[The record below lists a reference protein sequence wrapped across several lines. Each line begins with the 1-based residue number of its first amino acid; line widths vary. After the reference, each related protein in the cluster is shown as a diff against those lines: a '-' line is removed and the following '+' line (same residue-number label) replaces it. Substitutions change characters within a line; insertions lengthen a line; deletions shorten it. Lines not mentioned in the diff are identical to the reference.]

1 MRGEILMLRIAICDD
16 ETAARDALRFQ
27 LEKIIDDETEE
38 IVYEFSS
45 GVNAEKWLRKYPGQ
59 IDLLFLDV
67 EMNGMNGMETAEKI
81 RAFDENL
88 LIIFV
93 TGYQDYVF
101 DGYRVGALDY
111 IMKPVG
117 VQRLR
122 EVHDRVKHILKERM
136 QKTFIV
142 KNSDGVYR
150 FQYDDI
156 FYFYS
161 DRRLVNLVTVRGI
174 YPFYEKLDVLEE
186 KLGNSFVRIHQR
198 YLVNGKK
205 VLHIGRTSLD
215 ILGQDRQ
222 LQTLPISRALKET
235 ASTKLARM
243 MLADG

>member
-1 MRGEILMLRIAICDD
+1 MLRIAICDD

-88 LIIFV
+88 LIVFV

-111 IMKPVG
+111 VMKPVG

-122 EVHDRVKHILKERM
+122 EVYDRVKHILKERM

-161 DRRLVNLVTVRGI
+161 QRNL
-174 YPFYEKLDVLEE
+174 
-186 KLGNSFVRIHQR
+186 SF
-198 YLVNGKK
+198 L
-205 VLHIGRTSLD
+205 
-215 ILGQDRQ
+215 
-222 LQTLPISRALKET
+222 
-235 ASTKLARM
+235 
-243 MLADG
+243 